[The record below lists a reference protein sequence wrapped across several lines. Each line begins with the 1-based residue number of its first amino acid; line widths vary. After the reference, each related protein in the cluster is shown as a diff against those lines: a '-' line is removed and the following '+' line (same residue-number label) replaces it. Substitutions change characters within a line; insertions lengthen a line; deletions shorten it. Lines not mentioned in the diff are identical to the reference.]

1 MECVNC
7 SFSYTFCWYFLTKY
21 CQGWIKITNLNHLP
35 LGRLHLFVCVM
46 NFQLSP
52 VPPEHHVMKQDLLCL
67 SLYLPCAARASCV
80 SSSRQTLCC
89 SCLDKRTECC
99 NFSMCCVSIALYLLK
114 NNNNNIPSWCMWWVT
129 EMAEV
134 MVCPCQNLISL
145 WNCLTSSYTAAHMK
159 LW

>member
-1 MECVNC
+1 MWTAAFPIRSVD
-7 SFSYTFCWYFLTKY
+7 TFWQNTVRDMDKDYQPQPSALRKTLSVCLCNELSAFTCATRTSCYEAGFTLSKPVLT
-21 CQGWIKITNLNHLP
+21 
-35 LGRLHLFVCVM
+35 
-46 NFQLSP
+46 
-52 VPPEHHVMKQDLLCL
+52 
-67 SLYLPCAARASCV
+67 CAARASCV

-114 NNNNNIPSWCMWWVT
+114 NNNNIPSWCMWWVT